1 MVEIKGLEKFSP
13 KDFPGYISSTVF
25 LGGCNFRC
33 PFCHNSDLVLRPE
46 ILPTLPLD
54 YFLSFLDA
62 RKGWLEGICISGGE
76 PLLHDDLETLL
87 ILMKD
92 RNLLVK
98 VDTNGSFPS
107 RLEDLIKKK
116 LVDHIAMDVKAPL
129 ARYQEVT
136 RAAVNEEDIV
146 RSVDIIKNSGLG
158 YVFRTTLVPG
168 LVGPED
174 IKQICQMLNGAKIF
188 QLQQFV
194 PLNTLDSHYLQKK
207 PYRREEVQGL
217 AKIAEPYFSEVRI
230 EGI

>member
-46 ILPTLPLD
+46 ILPTFPLD
-54 YFLSFLDA
+54 YFLSFLDS

-76 PLLHDDLETLL
+76 PLLQDDLETLL
-87 ILMKD
+87 ILIKD

-98 VDTNGSFPS
+98 IDTNGSFPS
-107 RLEDLIKKK
+107 RLENLIQKK

-230 EGI
+230 EGV

>member
-1 MVEIKGLEKFSP
+1 
-13 KDFPGYISSTVF
+13 
-25 LGGCNFRC
+25 
-33 PFCHNSDLVLRPE
+33 VLRPE

-54 YFLSFLDA
+54 YFLSFLDS

-174 IKQICQMLNGAKIF
+174 IKKICQMLNGAKIY

>member
-46 ILPTLPLD
+46 ILPTFPLD
-54 YFLSFLDA
+54 YFLSFLDS

-76 PLLHDDLETLL
+76 PLLQDDLETLL
-87 ILMKD
+87 ILIKD

-98 VDTNGSFPS
+98 IDTNGSFPS
-107 RLEDLIKKK
+107 RLENLIQKK

-129 ARYQEVT
+129 KRYQEVT
-136 RAAVNEEDIV
+136 RATVNEEDIV

-174 IKQICQMLNGAKIF
+174 IKQICQMLDGAKIY
-188 QLQQFV
+188 QLQQFI

-230 EGI
+230 EGV

>member
-1 MVEIKGLEKFSP
+1 MVEIKGLEKFAP
-13 KDFPGYISSTVF
+13 KDFPGHISATVF

-46 ILPTLPLD
+46 ILPTFPVD
-54 YFLSFLDA
+54 YFLSFLDS

-76 PLLHDDLETLL
+76 PLYHEDLETLL
-87 ILMKD
+87 IIIKD

-98 VDTNGSFPS
+98 IDINGAFPS
-107 RLEDLIKKK
+107 RLEDLIQKK
-116 LVDHIAMDVKAPL
+116 LVDCVAMDIKAPL
-129 ARYQEVT
+129 MRYKEVT
-136 RAAVNEEDIV
+136 GAEVNEEDIM
-146 RSVDIIKNSGLG
+146 RSVDIVKNSGLE

-174 IKQICQMLNGAKIF
+174 IKKICQMLDGAKIF

-194 PLNTLDSHYLQKK
+194 PLNTLDSRYLGKK
-207 PYRREEVQGL
+207 PYGREEVQGF
-217 AKIAEPYFSEVRI
+217 AKIAEPYFSEIRI

>member
-1 MVEIKGLEKFSP
+1 MVEIKGLEKFAP
-13 KDFPGYISSTVF
+13 RDFPGHISSTVF

-46 ILPTLPLD
+46 ILPTFPLD
-54 YFLSFLDA
+54 YFLSFLDS

-87 ILMKD
+87 ILIKD
-92 RNLLVK
+92 RNFLVK
-98 VDTNGSFPS
+98 LDINGSFPS
-107 RLEDLIKKK
+107 RLEDLIQKR

-129 ARYQEVT
+129 KRYQEVT
-136 RAAVNEEDIV
+136 RATVNEEDIV
-146 RSVDIIKNSGLG
+146 RSTDIIKNSGLE

-168 LVGPED
+168 LVGQED
-174 IKQICQMLNGAKIF
+174 IKEICKMLDGANIF

-194 PLNTLDSHYLQKK
+194 PSNTLDSKYLHKK
-207 PYRREEVQGL
+207 PYGREEVQGI

>member
-1 MVEIKGLEKFSP
+1 M
-13 KDFPGYISSTVF
+13 F

-46 ILPTLPLD
+46 ILPTFPLD
-54 YFLSFLDA
+54 YFLSFLDS

-76 PLLHDDLETLL
+76 PLFQDDLETLL
-87 ILMKD
+87 ILIKD

-98 VDTNGSFPS
+98 IDTNGSFPS
-107 RLEDLIKKK
+107 RLENLIQKK

-136 RAAVNEEDIV
+136 RATVNEEDIV

-174 IKQICQMLNGAKIF
+174 IKKICQMLNGAKIY
-188 QLQQFV
+188 QLQQFI

-230 EGI
+230 EGV

>member
-33 PFCHNSDLVLRPE
+33 PFCHNSELVLRPE
-46 ILPTLPLD
+46 ILPTFPLD
-54 YFLSFLDA
+54 YFLSFLDS

-76 PLLHDDLETLL
+76 PLLQDDLETLL
-87 ILMKD
+87 ILIKD

-98 VDTNGSFPS
+98 IDINGSFPS
-107 RLEDLIKKK
+107 RLEDLIQKR
-116 LVDHIAMDVKAPL
+116 LIDHIAMDVKAPL
-129 ARYQEVT
+129 KRYQEVT
-136 RAAVNEEDIV
+136 RSTVNEEDIV

-174 IKQICQMLNGAKIF
+174 IKKICQMLDGAKIF

-217 AKIAEPYFSEVRI
+217 ARIAEPYFSEVRI
-230 EGI
+230 EGV

>member
-46 ILPTLPLD
+46 ILPTFPLD
-54 YFLSFLDA
+54 YFLSFLDS

-76 PLLHDDLETLL
+76 PLLQDDLETLL
-87 ILMKD
+87 ILIKD

-98 VDTNGSFPS
+98 IDINGSFPS
-107 RLEDLIKKK
+107 RLEDLIQKR
-116 LVDHIAMDVKAPL
+116 LIDHIAMDVKAPL
-129 ARYQEVT
+129 KRYQEVT
-136 RAAVNEEDIV
+136 RATVNEEDIV

-174 IKQICQMLNGAKIF
+174 IKKICQMLDGANIF

-217 AKIAEPYFSEVRI
+217 ARIAEPYFSEVRI
-230 EGI
+230 EGV

>member
-1 MVEIKGLEKFSP
+1 M
-13 KDFPGYISSTVF
+13 F

-46 ILPTLPLD
+46 ILPTFPLD
-54 YFLSFLDA
+54 YFLSFLDS

-76 PLLHDDLETLL
+76 PLLEDDLETLL
-87 ILMKD
+87 ILIKD

-98 VDTNGSFPS
+98 IDINGSFPS
-107 RLEDLIKKK
+107 RLEDLIQKR
-116 LVDHIAMDVKAPL
+116 LIDSIAMDVKAPL
-129 ARYQEVT
+129 KRYQEVT
-136 RAAVNEEDIV
+136 RATVNEEDIV

-174 IKQICQMLNGAKIF
+174 IKKICQMLDGAKIF

-217 AKIAEPYFSEVRI
+217 ARIAEPYFSEVRI
-230 EGI
+230 EGV

>member
-46 ILPTLPLD
+46 ILPTFPLD
-54 YFLSFLDA
+54 YFLSFLDS

-76 PLLHDDLETLL
+76 PLLQDDLETLL
-87 ILMKD
+87 ILIKD

-98 VDTNGSFPS
+98 IDTNGSFPS
-107 RLEDLIKKK
+107 RLENLIQKK

-129 ARYQEVT
+129 KRYQEVT
-136 RAAVNEEDIV
+136 RATVNEEDIV

-207 PYRREEVQGL
+207 PYRREEIQGL

-230 EGI
+230 EGV